1 MNTSA
6 LDVHS
11 PHYDIRSDEH
21 LIFRDYLL
29 KDERLLWVGRPGG
42 GLRPARFSLFHAI
55 WVVWLVVFGTLE
67 TIDNLAKGRDLLS
80 LELAFVGLVLLWW
93 LACVVV
99 APLRDAAM
107 RARQVYAVSSRR
119 VFIARPGCM
128 ATVWL
133 EDLHGLALERDGTV
147 VIAAREIEP
156 RNWWEARF
164 DPFDQMPATLN
175 DRLLYLRDAK
185 RVFHLIS
192 AARSREAHVALAA

>member
-11 PHYDIRSDEH
+11 PPTDIRSDDH
-21 LIFRDYLL
+21 LIFRDHLL
-29 KDERLLWVGRPGG
+29 KNERLLWVGRPGG
-42 GLRPARFSLFHAI
+42 GLRPAGLSFYHALF
-55 WVVWLVVFGTLE
+55 VVWLLAFGTAE
-67 TIDNLAKGRDLLS
+67 TIENLSKGRDLMNFELS
-80 LELAFVGLVLLWW
+80 IVGLGLLWW
-93 LACVVV
+93 LGCVVV

-119 VFIARPGCM
+119 VFIARPGRM

-156 RNWWEARF
+156 RNWWAAHF
-164 DPFDQMPATLN
+164 DSFDLMPAALN
-175 DRLLYLRDAK
+175 DRLLYLRDAA

-192 AARSREAHVALAA
+192 AARSGEAHVALAA